1 MFSYMKLNWKISL
14 LMAGFALRQNM
25 TGVQIAQDVEA
36 LKYLESQQENVMS
49 HSAANMT
56 KATA

>member
-1 MFSYMKLNWKISL
+1 MKLNWKISL

-49 HSAANMT
+49 RSAANMT